1 MNNQIEM
8 IDHVLGELQKNVAR
22 STMQFFLIGWV
33 LLAGCIM
40 HLLLGVMGKYE
51 WIQINW
57 IIVPIASV
65 LLGLISGFRQ
75 KVPTHMST
83 SEKLLKHV
91 WGVVG
96 LVMIYLSFIAP
107 LLGIIPQ
114 TIVLPVIL
122 SLMFISVVI
131 TGLTIKHTPTIILS
145 SLWFIGSVVIS
156 YVPPEYYVHILLV
169 VVLGGYLLPAY
180 LIKVKFR

>member
-22 STMQFFLIGWV
+22 STMQFFVIGWV

-40 HLLLGVMGKYE
+40 HLLLGVMGKPE
-51 WIQINW
+51 WIKINW

-65 LLGLISGFRQ
+65 LLGLISGFSN
-75 KVPTHMST
+75 KVPQHIST
-83 SEKLLKHV
+83 SEKLLKNV

-96 LVMIYLSFIAP
+96 LVMVYLSFIAP
-107 LLGIIPQ
+107 LFGIIPKE
-114 TIVLPVIL
+114 IVLPVIL
-122 SLMFISVVI
+122 SLMFISVII

-145 SLWFIGSVVIS
+145 SFWFIGSIVIS
-156 YVPPEYYVHILLV
+156 FVQPEYYVHILMI
-169 VVLGGYLLPAY
+169 VVLAGYLLPAY